1 MAAIS
6 GAASTVASAL
16 VVVRFSN
23 PAGSEL
29 GLVRMARP
37 PPDRPTAKGL
47 AYTPAKVTYMRRAR
61 LLHVLASAPV
71 AVVLTVAPA
80 LSTAA
85 VGAASIPPPYVV
97 AIDPGHGGTDPGAL
111 GLDGLVEKDL
121 TLDVSNRLAAL
132 LREDGVTVVMTRTTD
147 ASVSIQQR
155 SDVANAAH
163 AAVFLPIYFNSW
175 TTPTPDG
182 SVVLYP
188 YASDIPFANDMSQA
202 VTDYLNPD
210 GDNDGGIVLR
220 DDWWLEPTMPTATV
234 ESLFISNPHDAALLT
249 QGSVRQ
255 GLAEALRSGV
265 ETYLPGILQR
275 LQETRSVIPAKLR
288 AASGPLAA
296 PPATAATT
304 AGGGERAPASKTTTT
319 KVTGGGAPP
328 VLPILEVL
336 LLLAAALLAVRHRRR
351 LIPLAGYGL
360 AAASAWAHSS
370 GLHHRILR
378 RRRRRAREGGLA
390 AGAGDLKVRPAYDDL
405 FAESRGIWDRAL
417 PTGHGALSEDLASA
431 TLEVRGRP
439 VKPARRPSLDE
450 LPL

>member
-1 MAAIS
+1 
-6 GAASTVASAL
+6 
-16 VVVRFSN
+16 
-23 PAGSEL
+23 
-29 GLVRMARP
+29 
-37 PPDRPTAKGL
+37 
-47 AYTPAKVTYMRRAR
+47 MRRAR

-155 SDVANAAH
+155 SDIANAAH
-163 AAVFLPIYFNSW
+163 ADVFLPIYFNSW

-188 YASDIPFANDMSQA
+188 YASDIPFANDISQA

-220 DDWWLEPTMPTATV
+220 NDWWLQPTMPTATV

-249 QGSVRQ
+249 QGSFRQ
-255 GLAEALRSGV
+255 GLAEALQSGV

-275 LQETRSVIPAKLR
+275 LQETRSVTPAKLR
-288 AASGPLAA
+288 ASSGPLAA
-296 PPATAATT
+296 LPATAATT
-304 AGGGERAPASKTTTT
+304 AGGGERAPASKTTTP
-319 KVTGGGAPP
+319 VTGGGVPP
-328 VLPILEVL
+328 VLPILGVL
-336 LLLAAALLAVRHRRR
+336 ILLAAALLAVRHRRR
-351 LIPLAGYGL
+351 LIPLAGSGL

-370 GLHHRILR
+370 GLHHWILR

-390 AGAGDLKVRPAYDDL
+390 SGAGDLKGRPAYHDL
-405 FAESRGIWDRAL
+405 LAESRGIWDRTL
-417 PTGHGALSEDLASA
+417 PTGHALPEDLASA